1 VRRRTRAAI
10 RVPDAFGMSSRIA
23 RLIVRGLFAAL
34 FRIRRSGDLPAHG
47 PLIVVANHQG
57 WADGFL
63 LAAAFPLAAP
73 IRLLGDRD
81 GTMGVWWHRAILRLV
96 GLIIPIDRGAA
107 GADRGAITATLAA
120 LARGEIVVVFAEGR
134 VSRAESAL
142 GPFARGVGYLALR
155 SGAPVLPVWLSGTA
169 ELYLGRDLALIAGRP
184 RSVAAATPTKER
196 TSKLARV
203 LHDDLASL
211 GPLWRDPEP
220 AEKRWRW
227 LTDLF

>member
-1 VRRRTRAAI
+1 
-10 RVPDAFGMSSRIA
+10 MSSRIA
-23 RLIVRGLFAAL
+23 RLIVRGFFAAL

-63 LAAAFPLAAP
+63 LVASFPLAAP

-96 GLIIPIDRGAA
+96 GLVIPIDRRSAS
-107 GADRGAITATLAA
+107 AD
-120 LARGEIVVVFAEGR
+120 RGEIVVVFAEGR
-134 VSRAESAL
+134 VSRAESSL

-155 SGAPVLPVWLSGTA
+155 SRAPVVPVWLSGTA
-169 ELYLGRDLALIAGRP
+169 ELYLGRELRVIAGRP
-184 RSVAAATPTKER
+184 RTLSPATPTKER
-196 TSKLARV
+196 TLQIARA

-211 GPLWRDPEP
+211 APSYPDDEP
-220 AEKRWRW
+220 AQKRWRW
-227 LTDLF
+227 LTNLF

>member
-1 VRRRTRAAI
+1 
-10 RVPDAFGMSSRIA
+10 MSSRIA

-107 GADRGAITATLAA
+107 GADRGAIKATFAA

-134 VSRAESAL
+134 VSRAEASL

-155 SGAPVLPVWLSGTA
+155 SGAPILPVWLSGTA
-169 ELYLGRDLALIAGRP
+169 ELYLRKELVTIAGAARTVPPQAPTKDATRTLAL
-184 RSVAAATPTKER
+184 S
-196 TSKLARV
+196 
-203 LHDDLASL
+203 LHDDLARL
-211 GPLWRDPEP
+211 EP
-220 AEKRWRW
+220 SA
-227 LTDLF
+227 

>member
-1 VRRRTRAAI
+1 
-10 RVPDAFGMSSRIA
+10 MSSRIA

-107 GADRGAITATLAA
+107 GADRGAIKATFAA

-142 GPFARGVGYLALR
+142 GPFAGNRSRSTHLAVYQAPRCQPICTSHGKIR
-155 SGAPVLPVWLSGTA
+155 SGGAPMVIACVVTAMGWPVSSSP
-169 ELYLGRDLALIAGRP
+169 GRRRRRSALVVP
-184 RSVAAATPTKER
+184 
-196 TSKLARV
+196 
-203 LHDDLASL
+203 
-211 GPLWRDPEP
+211 
-220 AEKRWRW
+220 
-227 LTDLF
+227 

>member
-1 VRRRTRAAI
+1 
-10 RVPDAFGMSSRIA
+10 MSSRIA

-107 GADRGAITATLAA
+107 GADRGAIKATFAA

-184 RSVAAATPTKER
+184 RSVAAARSSWVRGIFPARPTSTR
-196 TSKLARV
+196 Y
-203 LHDDLASL
+203 LASRL
-211 GPLWRDPEP
+211 ATSRKARSPTWDSSFRIV
-220 AEKRWRW
+220 RVRRSNM
-227 LTDLF
+227 

>member
-1 VRRRTRAAI
+1 
-10 RVPDAFGMSSRIA
+10 MLSRIA

-34 FRIRRSGDLPAHG
+34 FRIRRTGDLPAHG

-63 LAAAFPLAAP
+63 LVAAFPLPAP

-96 GLIIPIDRGAA
+96 GLVIPIDRRSA
-107 GADRGAITATLAA
+107 GADRAAIAATLSA

-134 VSRAESAL
+134 VSRAESSL

-155 SGAPVLPVWLSGTA
+155 SRAPVLPVWLSGTA
-169 ELYLGRDLALIAGRP
+169 ELYLGRELRVIAGRP
-184 RSVAAATPTKER
+184 RTMSAAKPTKEQ
-196 TSKLARV
+196 TLQIARA

-211 GPLWRDPEP
+211 EPSLRDPEP
-220 AEKRWRW
+220 AQKRLRW

>member
-1 VRRRTRAAI
+1 
-10 RVPDAFGMSSRIA
+10 MSSRIA
-23 RLIVRGLFAAL
+23 RLIVRGFFAAL
-34 FRIRRSGDLPAHG
+34 FRIRRTGNLPAHG

-63 LAAAFPLAAP
+63 LVAAFPLAAP

-96 GLIIPIDRGAA
+96 GLVIPIDRRSA
-107 GADRGAITATLAA
+107 GADRAAIAATLSA

-134 VSRAESAL
+134 VSRAESSL

-155 SGAPVLPVWLSGTA
+155 SRAPVLPVWLSGTA
-169 ELYLGRDLALIAGRP
+169 ELYLGRELRVIAGRP
-184 RSVAAATPTKER
+184 RTGSAAAPTKER
-196 TSKLARV
+196 TLQIANA

-211 GPLWRDPEP
+211 EPSWRDQEP
-220 AEKRWRW
+220 AQKRWRW